1 MDCTHS
7 RVSCGECKA
16 PGALIL
22 FLFFP
27 VRCQPGEKVK
37 EQTDSKY
44 KKLKKALED
53 AGVAVTE
60 AEHAVDQA
68 APGSNKQDLRS
79 ARNDKAME
87 KDAPI
92 DALDQFMKEA
102 PKGWAPPVV
111 A

>member
-1 MDCTHS
+1 M
-7 RVSCGECKA
+7 
-16 PGALIL
+16 
-22 FLFFP
+22 
-27 VRCQPGEKVK
+27 K

-60 AEHAVDQA
+60 AEHAADQA

-79 ARNDKAME
+79 AQNDKAME
-87 KDAPI
+87 KDAAI

-102 PKGWAPPVV
+102 PKGWEPPVE